1 MKIQKKPDL
10 ISDFLRTKK
19 VFADFFKSCNQ
30 LYENVITNINKV
42 LSNQLIFVKSK
53 FQLFTSLLNTISRT
67 LFNPQKQ

>member
-1 MKIQKKPDL
+1 QKKPD
-10 ISDFLRTKK
+10 IKSDFLRTKK

-53 FQLFTSLLNTISRT
+53 SQLFTSLLNTISRT

>member
-1 MKIQKKPDL
+1 MKIQKKPDYQ
-10 ISDFLRTKK
+10 SDFLRTKK

-30 LYENVITNINKV
+30 LYENVITNTNKV

-53 FQLFTSLLNTISRT
+53 SQLFTSLLNTISRI

>member
-53 FQLFTSLLNTISRT
+53 SQLFTSLLNTISRT

>member
-1 MKIQKKPDL
+1 MKIQKKPDYQ
-10 ISDFLRTKK
+10 SDFLRTKK

-53 FQLFTSLLNTISRT
+53 SQLFTSLLNTISRT